1 MTALRIGTRGSPLAL
16 WQARAV
22 QTAITK
28 AGESSADIITI
39 RTTGDRLTRA
49 VLADV
54 GGKSVFVKEI
64 EDALLDGKIDL
75 AVHSAKD
82 LPADIPDGLAIV
94 AALPRA
100 DPRDAIVLPRRGP
113 EKPPEFSEVDADR
126 QTASTESAQDVMR
139 RLTSHPRVGTGSVRR
154 VAQLVRRFPDAR
166 FTQIRGNVGTRLEKL
181 DDGAYDVLVLAAAG
195 LERLG
200 LAQRISARL
209 SVEECVP
216 SPGQGI
222 VAIETRVD
230 DERTRSAL
238 AAVNDAPSIAALDAE
253 RAVLSAL
260 GGDCQVPIG
269 AIAVHDGAHMVVRA
283 IVTATDGATL
293 LKREARGPAPE
304 ARAIGQQV
312 ATALIAAGAAELIAA
327 GRADSGIS

>member
-22 QTAITK
+22 QAALSKTSDAS
-28 AGESSADIITI
+28 GEIVTI

-64 EDALLDGKIDL
+64 EDALLEGTIDL

-100 DPRDAIVLPRRGP
+100 DPRDALVLPRVAPTTPGGLL
-113 EKPPEFSEVDADR
+113 ELDLDPPRDA
-126 QTASTESAQDVMR
+126 TGAAHDVMG
-139 RLTSHPRVGTGSVRR
+139 RLSPHPRVGTGSVRR

-181 DDGAYDVLVLAAAG
+181 DNGAYDVLVLAAAG
-195 LERLG
+195 LQRLG
-200 LAQRISARL
+200 LAQRISAHL
-209 SVEECVP
+209 SVDECVP

-222 VAIETRVD
+222 VAIETRAD
-230 DERTRSAL
+230 DQRTRSAL
-238 AAVNDAPSIAALDAE
+238 AAVSHGPSVAALDAE
-253 RAVLSAL
+253 RAVLTAL

-269 AIAVHDGAHMVVRA
+269 AIAVCDAAEVSVRA
-283 IVTATDGATL
+283 IVASADGATL
-293 LKREARGPAPE
+293 LAREARGPTAE
-304 ARAIGQQV
+304 ALAVGQQV
-312 ATALIAAGAAELIAA
+312 AAALVAAGAAEIIAA
-327 GRADSGIS
+327 GRADSGRS